1 MIFVCVIKI
10 CFGGVYQ
17 VATSQTK
24 DSSCLRQ
31 IARRSGDRGEPL
43 SPFSCYSSFSLG
55 FTYNLGLGVFYICLY
70 QNNHAINSWKNKLR
84 SYLLSTT
91 WSNFFQSLPFQSLFL
106 LLDSSQVP
114 IFYLQ
119 SSRCCFLLADFPP
132 LAASLLVEFPSLF
145 YIAESS
151 SFFQLSLFFY

>member
-17 VATSQTK
+17 VAMSQTK

-31 IARRSGDRGEPL
+31 IARRSGDTGGPL

-70 QNNHAINSWKNKLR
+70 QNTHAII
-84 SYLLSTT
+84 STGVT
-91 WSNFFQSLPFQSLFL
+91 SCQQRGATSSKVCHFSPCFSFSTVAKFPFFTCK
-106 LLDSSQVP
+106 VHGVV
-114 IFYLQ
+114 FYLQ
-119 SSRCCFLLADFPP
+119 IFLH
-132 LAASLLVEFPSLF
+132 LLLLYS
-145 YIAESS
+145 
-151 SFFQLSLFFY
+151 